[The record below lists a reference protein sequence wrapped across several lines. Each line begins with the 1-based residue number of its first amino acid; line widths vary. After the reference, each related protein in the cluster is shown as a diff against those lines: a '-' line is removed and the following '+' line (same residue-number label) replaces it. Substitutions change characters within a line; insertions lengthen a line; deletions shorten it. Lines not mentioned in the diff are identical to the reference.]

1 MQAINIIDHLIELN
15 GYLHNRDGA
24 ALLEERSIDFLK
36 ADIENKIER
45 GWSPIDIYN
54 YLALSEEVNSELDED
69 TALEK
74 MDAIFAKYYPK
85 SI

>member
-1 MQAINIIDHLIELN
+1 MKAINIIDHLIELN
-15 GYLHNRDGA
+15 LFLHKRDGA
-24 ALLEERSIDFLK
+24 TLLEERSIEFLK

-45 GWSPIDIYN
+45 GWSTLDIYN